1 MTSDEMTNPYIEK
14 ERAAVAVL
22 SLSMMGSGWF
32 AEADGVWPP
41 ILSLVPAV
49 V

>member
-1 MTSDEMTNPYIEK
+1 MTGDEMTNLYFEK

-22 SLSMMGSGWF
+22 SLSMMVPGWF

-41 ILSLVPAV
+41 ILSPVPAV